1 MEKNFEYFNNKATA
15 NLESFSNDLIAAV
28 RDFMEGIEQIDKEMK
43 EVDLSEATTT
53 AIVLMMEKNINE
65 MEKTMERAFSAF
77 V

>member
-28 RDFMEGIEQIDKEMK
+28 RDFMEGIAQIDKEMK
-43 EVDLSEATTT
+43 EVDLSEATKT
-53 AIVLMMEKNINE
+53 AIVLMLEKNINE